1 MSKISIIVPVY
12 NVKEEYF
19 EKCINSIINQTLKD
33 IEIIIV
39 DDGSINGI
47 SKNCRRFAD
56 NDDRIVF
63 IQQRNQGVSVARN
76 NAIKIA
82 TGEYIMFVDSD
93 DWLEVNACERLYKYT
108 RNGIDLVIG
117 RNYSYLEEEKE
128 EIKTNFKGA
137 KVNEIADKKEIY
149 KMLLVDSRK
158 NKYAYMA
165 TPWAKLYKLQFLKE
179 NDVLFKN
186 NLKIGEDMVFNLD
199 AMVFANKIIVVDEIV
214 YHYRIHNNSTGYR
227 LAEKIEENSANTYK
241 YLEKKNKEYNL
252 ELMSEIYYYKIRL
265 LDNILK
271 YGKKI
276 SGSLKEIKRIINEP
290 IYSEAIEKIDV
301 KMLVKRRKI
310 LVILSRMKIYYGIK
324 LLYKIKS

>member
-93 DWLEVNACERLYKYT
+93 DWLEVNACERLYQYT
-108 RNGIDLVIG
+108 KNNMDVVIG
-117 RNYSYLEEEKE
+117 RNYSYYDEKKE
-128 EIKTNFKGA
+128 EVEANFEGS
-137 KVNEIADKKEIY
+137 KVNEIIDKSDIY
-149 KMLLVDSRK
+149 KMLLIDSSK

-165 TPWAKLYKLQFLKE
+165 TPWAKLYKMELLK
-179 NDVLFKN
+179 NKSILFNK
-186 NLKIGEDMVFNLD
+186 NLKI
-199 AMVFANKIIVVDEIV
+199 
-214 YHYRIHNNSTGYR
+214 
-227 LAEKIEENSANTYK
+227 
-241 YLEKKNKEYNL
+241 
-252 ELMSEIYYYKIRL
+252 
-265 LDNILK
+265 
-271 YGKKI
+271 
-276 SGSLKEIKRIINEP
+276 
-290 IYSEAIEKIDV
+290 
-301 KMLVKRRKI
+301 
-310 LVILSRMKIYYGIK
+310 
-324 LLYKIKS
+324 

>member
-93 DWLEVNACERLYKYT
+93 DWLEVNACERLYQYT
-108 RNGIDLVIG
+108 
-117 RNYSYLEEEKE
+117 
-128 EIKTNFKGA
+128 
-137 KVNEIADKKEIY
+137 
-149 KMLLVDSRK
+149 
-158 NKYAYMA
+158 
-165 TPWAKLYKLQFLKE
+165 
-179 NDVLFKN
+179 KN
-186 NLKIGEDMVFNLD
+186 NMD
-199 AMVFANKIIVVDEIV
+199 VV
-214 YHYRIHNNSTGYR
+214 S
-227 LAEKIEENSANTYK
+227 K
-241 YLEKKNKEYNL
+241 
-252 ELMSEIYYYKIRL
+252 
-265 LDNILK
+265 
-271 YGKKI
+271 
-276 SGSLKEIKRIINEP
+276 
-290 IYSEAIEKIDV
+290 
-301 KMLVKRRKI
+301 
-310 LVILSRMKIYYGIK
+310 
-324 LLYKIKS
+324 